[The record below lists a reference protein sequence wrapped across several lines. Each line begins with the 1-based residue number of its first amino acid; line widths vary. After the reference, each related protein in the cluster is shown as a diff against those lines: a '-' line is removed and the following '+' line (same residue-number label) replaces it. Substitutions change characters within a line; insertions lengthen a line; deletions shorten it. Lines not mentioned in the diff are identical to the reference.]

1 MITWHEAWRQ
11 TYDEEFLRISKTRGF
26 TPSDW
31 FFNSLASSRSRFVNG
46 PIFCALY
53 LPYLILSALIFF
65 AKMAVRWTTN
75 V

>member
-1 MITWHEAWRQ
+1 MITWHEAWCQ
-11 TYDEEFLRISKTRGF
+11 TYDEEFLRSKTRSF
-26 TPSDW
+26 TFSDW
-31 FFNSLASSRSRFVNG
+31 FFNSLASSRSRLVNG